1 MKARVELVTKDGA
14 GAAYLKLRIKRNKI
28 CSDFVP
34 G

>member
-1 MKARVELVTKDGA
+1 MKARVEIGTKGGA

-28 CSDFVP
+28 GSDFVP